1 MFKKLFGK
9 GKEVQKDIAI
19 YAPLTGEYVKIE
31 DIPDPVFAQ
40 KMMGE
45 GFGINPTEGELCL
58 QLQDVLIMSFQ
69 LSMLLG

>member
-1 MFKKLFGK
+1 MFKIIRK

-40 KMMGE
+40 NDGRR
-45 GFGINPTEGELCL
+45 FWY
-58 QLQDVLIMSFQ
+58 
-69 LSMLLG
+69 